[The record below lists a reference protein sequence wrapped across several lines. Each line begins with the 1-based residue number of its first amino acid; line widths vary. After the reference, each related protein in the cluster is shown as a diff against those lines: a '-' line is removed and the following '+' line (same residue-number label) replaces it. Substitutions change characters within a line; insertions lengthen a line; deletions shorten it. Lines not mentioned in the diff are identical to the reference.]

1 MFGYLITVS
10 PVFLTWKKKEI
21 QWVIQPYSFAMAIK
35 EKVAQGYRRKLL
47 LMLCLL
53 LLCEA
58 GKESC

>member
-10 PVFLTWKKKEI
+10 PVFLTWKKKI
-21 QWVIQPYSFAMAIK
+21 QWVIQPYSLATAIK
-35 EKVAQGYRRKLL
+35 QKVAQGYRRKL